1 MAFIPEGAR
10 VFLSVQDRM
19 ADTWNEAVSNFTYY
33 PNRNSSGGT
42 FLSYVGGV
50 GDENNQ
56 KELALAACASQDA
69 CWGVLGVD
77 PGDKPSA
84 GGWSYYL
91 LAGTKGNGGGPEPGV
106 SSGNAGRGR
115 RTWIKK
121 PNTRKPQEFVD
132 GPGILPLNGDTK
144 VKICTDANGTTSC
157 GLAGRGFWARSM
169 PNAGAASSVV
179 VPIGYKVGLNLN
191 VFDGL
196 DEADSQGNGSRVG
209 SCGPLNANGENKV
222 YNRDNAGGACFFNGW
237 NPGNRPDGMI
247 VSQVPINIADLNV
260 FNGLSS
266 AGVGPNDVKLMRSKY
281 CSQLSTIDSNQ
292 CKLFSAD
299 PGNTFDFDVMK
310 TNICNRDSNW
320 SANPTCVAAVNSAQ
334 KTGSQAG
341 KASAT
346 QMVQILCDA
355 NPTNPL
361 CGCYNVTKHG
371 TACIRDASL
380 KDLPGCAGLFTDFG
394 SLPSSY
400 GAVDSDKFCASD
412 DCITKAW
419 SGSSALLPAPR
430 GEITSCPPIQKCIQ
444 DFRGAQFNSSE
455 LTASCKQE
463 LRITTSPTGAPTTS
477 PTGAPTT
484 SPTGAPT
491 TSPTGAPT
499 TSPTGAPTTT
509 PTGTPGTPA
518 SSLLWPS
525 SAVPGVDTKEKQ
537 FGLIG
542 FLFLLCCCLMLIVV
556 SIGDE

>member
-1 MAFIPEGAR
+1 VTR

-19 ADTWNEAVSNFTYY
+19 VDTWNEAVGNFTYY
-33 PNRNSSGGT
+33 PDLNSSGGT
-42 FLSYVGGV
+42 FLSYVGGA
-50 GDENNQ
+50 GNEGNQ

-77 PGDKPSA
+77 PRDKPNA

-91 LAGTKGNGGGPEPGV
+91 LTGTKGNGGGPELGV
-106 SSGNAGRGR
+106 SGSNVGNGR

-132 GPGILPLNGDTK
+132 GMGILPLNGDTK
-144 VKICTDANGTTSC
+144 VKICTDTTGQQSC
-157 GLAGRGFWARSM
+157 GLAGRGFWGRSM
-169 PNAGAASSVV
+169 PNAGAANSVV

-191 VFDGL
+191 VFDGT
-196 DEADSQGNGSRVG
+196 DEADSKSDGSRVG
-209 SCGPLNANGENKV
+209 SCGNLDAGGGNKV
-222 YNRDNAGGACFFNGW
+222 WNKDNQDGQCFYNGW
-237 NPGNRPDGMI
+237 SPGNRPDGII
-247 VSQVPINIADLNV
+247 VSQVPINIADVNV

-266 AGVGPNDVKLMRSKY
+266 AGVGLNDVKLMRAKY

-299 PGNTFDFDVMK
+299 PGNLFDFDVMK
-310 TNICNRDSNW
+310 TNICNQDPNW

-371 TACIRDASL
+371 AACIRDASL
-380 KDLPGCAGLFTDFG
+380 QDLPGCAGLFADFG

-400 GAVDSDKFCASD
+400 GAVDADKFCASD

-419 SGSSALLPAPR
+419 SGATALLPAPR
-430 GEITSCPPIQKCIQ
+430 AEVTSCPPIQKCIQ
-444 DFRGAQFNSSE
+444 DFRGAQFNSSD
-455 LTASCKQE
+455 LTASCKQT
-463 LRITTSPTGAPTTS
+463 LNISTTPGAPGTT
-477 PTGAPTT
+477 
-484 SPTGAPT
+484 
-491 TSPTGAPT
+491 
-499 TSPTGAPTTT
+499 PTTT
-509 PTGTPGTPA
+509 PGAPGTTPGAPGTTPGA
-518 SSLLWPS
+518 PGTTPTTGDKKGLWPLD
-525 SAVPGVDTKEKQ
+525 AIPGVNTKPKQ
-537 FGLIG
+537 IGMIVFLII
-542 FLFLLCCCLMLIVV
+542 LCCCCLMLLGIVV
-556 SIGDE
+556 SSGGQ